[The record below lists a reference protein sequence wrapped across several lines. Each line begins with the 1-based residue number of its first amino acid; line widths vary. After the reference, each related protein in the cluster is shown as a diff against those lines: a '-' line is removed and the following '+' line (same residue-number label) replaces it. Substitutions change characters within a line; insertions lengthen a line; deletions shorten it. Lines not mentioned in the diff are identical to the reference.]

1 MTDDELDR
9 ALLSLPLAEPPP
21 GLRARILAAT
31 VGAGPVP
38 LPFAAVRPWDVYLGA
53 AVFAVIV
60 AATVWCFA
68 FAPQVHVG
76 EAFVDAL
83 RSLGLFKV
91 STYAW
96 IAAGLSSVWAISSLP
111 LMPSGPRTV
120 YNR

>member
-9 ALLSLPLAEPPP
+9 ILLSLPLAEPPA

-31 VGAGPVP
+31 VEAGPVP
-38 LPFAAVRPWDVYLGA
+38 VLIPSVRPWDVYLGA
-53 AVFAVIV
+53 AVFAAIV
-60 AATVWCFA
+60 AVGIWAFA
-68 FAPQVHVG
+68 FAPAIGVR
-76 EAFVDAL
+76 EAFIDAL
-83 RSLGLFKV
+83 RAFGLFKV

-111 LMPSGPRTV
+111 LMPSGPRAV